1 MITAF
6 LIGLLVGLAT
16 FVVTFLVLMTADW
29 LVQYVKK
36 KLRTRKN
43 HKVAFADIREVV
55 DDYMKNE
62 VDGAKEISMEEL
74 EKLCEESPYVAA
86 VVDENGD
93 IGEYEGFKADKVNKN
108 FSANIRKR
116 HGMIIVDGD
125 I

>member
-16 FVVTFLVLMTADW
+16 FVVTFILNITALW
-29 LVQYVKK
+29 LVEFVKK

-43 HKVAFADIREVV
+43 HKVAFADTREVV
-55 DDYMKNE
+55 DDYIKNE
-62 VDGAKEISMEEL
+62 VDGAKEISMEDL

-93 IGEYEGFKADKVNKN
+93 IGEYEGFKTDKINEN
-108 FSANIRKR
+108 FSANIRKQ